1 MIMYVMDHK
10 QIAIP
15 MLNIILIQILNTLV
29 IQTHNTTVITT
40 LLVTILAKAIVVKTL
55 MLEDAADIENN
66 IINTPKAYSTKCTI
80 GFCRIL
86 QEYYLIHQNTVR
98 INMATYFYQE
108 FILLKYSMAF
118 GENSTNVFP

>member
-1 MIMYVMDHK
+1 MYVITLST
-10 QIAIP
+10 IA
-15 MLNIILIQILNTLV
+15 TL
-29 IQTHNTTVITT
+29 TYNTTPITIR
-40 LLVTILAKAIVVKTL
+40 TILTMQHPTMTTKIIAVQTQI
-55 MLEDAADIENN
+55 LEDAADADIENN

-86 QEYYLIHQNTVR
+86 QEYYLIHQNIVR

>member
-15 MLNIILIQILNTLV
+15 MLNIIVIQILNTLV

-40 LLVTILAKAIVVKTL
+40 LLVTIRAKAIVVKTL

-108 FILLKYSMAF
+108 FILLKYSIAF
-118 GENSTNVFP
+118 GENSTNVLP

>member
-1 MIMYVMDHK
+1 MQHPTM
-10 QIAIP
+10 
-15 MLNIILIQILNTLV
+15 
-29 IQTHNTTVITT
+29 TTKI
-40 LLVTILAKAIVVKTL
+40 IVVQTQI
-55 MLEDAADIENN
+55 LEDAADIENN

>member
-1 MIMYVMDHK
+1 MYAITLST
-10 QIAIP
+10 IA
-15 MLNIILIQILNTLV
+15 TL
-29 IQTHNTTVITT
+29 THNTTPITILTMQHPTITT
-40 LLVTILAKAIVVKTL
+40 KIIVVQTQI
-55 MLEDAADIENN
+55 LEDAADIENN

-118 GENSTNVFP
+118 GENSTNVLP

>member
-15 MLNIILIQILNTLV
+15 MLNIIVMQILNTLV

-40 LLVTILAKAIVVKTL
+40 LLVTILAKAIVAQTQIQ
-55 MLEDAADIENN
+55 EDAADIENN

-98 INMATYFYQE
+98 INIATYFYQE

>member
-1 MIMYVMDHK
+1 
-10 QIAIP
+10 
-15 MLNIILIQILNTLV
+15 
-29 IQTHNTTVITT
+29 
-40 LLVTILAKAIVVKTL
+40 

-98 INMATYFYQE
+98 INIATYFYQE
-108 FILLKYSMAF
+108 FIRLKYSMAF